1 MRRIYAKD
9 INKLPMRFLKSR
21 YNIAHGDQL
30 LLQDLIE

>member
-1 MRRIYAKD
+1 MRRVYAENL
-9 INKLPMRFLKSR
+9 NKLPVLLLKSR